1 LPFSSSTKGRFLTP
15 LRGCRGGSRGAARG
29 WHRLEPLVSASGELA
44 ARERRRV
51 DEEVRALRERL
62 TKGLAEE
69 ETRHAFFDK
78 EHDADAS
85 STAKLPAANA
95 ARGKAA
101 REIAEA
107 ERKRNAAQQR
117 RVAAE
122 AALVAERNAASAAR
136 ARKLV
141 RAEAKQAESMA
152 WRAEIRAYEAA
163 MKAKH
168 RAKRFAFA
176 TWRSAAAEAERARDV
191 AETGGGGGGAVSR
204 AQGAAGAAALAAAA
218 TRALEEAAAAEHAA
232 AMETEMTCVAET
244 WRASKL
250 VAADVAA

>member
-1 LPFSSSTKGRFLTP
+1 MPFSSSTKGRFLTP

-85 STAKLPAANA
+85 STAKLE
-95 ARGKAA
+95 AA

-191 AETGGGGGGAVSR
+191 AETGGGGAVR
-204 AQGAAGAAALAAAA
+204 FLVRKAR
-218 TRALEEAAAAEHAA
+218 RALRRSPRRRRARSRRLPPRN
-232 AMETEMTCVAET
+232 TPPR
-244 WRASKL
+244 WRRR
-250 VAADVAA
+250 